1 MNNNKF
7 TIILVLTTILC
18 LTIISCHQQIDVN
31 KYDVV
36 TIAKVDTFVYNKSGM
51 RVIFNYFV
59 ENKKYSAYLTM
70 SPEKMIPKGFPIYI
84 RYSSTNQTNYKIL
97 IDSSAV
103 IYDSLQVRYMHKT
116 VGGFTYKIEKRR
128 WNN

>member
-1 MNNNKF
+1 MFIMNNNKF

-59 ENKKYSAYLTM
+59 ENKNIAH
-70 SPEKMIPKGFPIYI
+70 I
-84 RYSSTNQTNYKIL
+84 
-97 IDSSAV
+97 
-103 IYDSLQVRYMHKT
+103 
-116 VGGFTYKIEKRR
+116 
-128 WNN
+128 

>member
-1 MNNNKF
+1 MFIMNNNKF

-59 ENKKYSAYLTM
+59 E
-70 SPEKMIPKGFPIYI
+70 I
-84 RYSSTNQTNYKIL
+84 KI
-97 IDSSAV
+97 
-103 IYDSLQVRYMHKT
+103 
-116 VGGFTYKIEKRR
+116 
-128 WNN
+128 